1 MVFPMKFHFFNS
13 FNHKASLILAY
24 QIKILSEI
32 GSKSKKV
39 ILKGHYRP
47 YSEFGHC
54 AFLDSGANVL
64 AQDFALLDFANFR
77 FHSHFR

>member
-54 AFLDSGANVL
+54 ANLAPISKISIGKQENNFFLSEL
-64 AQDFALLDFANFR
+64 
-77 FHSHFR
+77 